1 MQNFLHNKGNYKQDK
16 KTALNMGENICK
28 WSNGL
33 KLISKV
39 YVYKDLMELNIKKK
53 KANLLKRIF
62 VTKQMHT
69 CALQLR
75 QKPLDKS

>member
-53 KANLLKRIF
+53 KANL
-62 VTKQMHT
+62 
-69 CALQLR
+69 
-75 QKPLDKS
+75 